1 MAAISFRVPDATKT
15 AAFEVFKN
23 YGLSPSQAFNLF
35 LAQVAKTQTIPV
47 SLDYQAKPNTKT
59 LAAIEELEQ
68 GEAETIQLQD
78 GESLGEALFR
88 IAQE

>member
-1 MAAISFRVPDATKT
+1 M
-15 AAFEVFKN
+15 
-23 YGLSPSQAFNLF
+23 
-35 LAQVAKTQTIPV
+35 AKTQTIPV

-68 GEAETIQLQD
+68 GEGETIQLQD